1 MNWPAGV
8 LGRAL
13 AAVYLLAFPALYAGV
28 VWTLIGQW
36 TGDGSPRTGAI
47 ILFLAGGLLIIAL
60 SFVLRRRVPESTN
73 KLTRSMAGNQL
84 AYHRLALGFELRG
97 AWRVVRGERAA
108 AGEPN

>member
-13 AAVYLLAFPALYAGV
+13 AAVYLVACPVLYVGV
-28 VWTLIGQW
+28 VWTLIGQL
-36 TGDGSPRTGAI
+36 TGDGTPQTPAI
-47 ILFLAGGLLIIAL
+47 VLFLVGALLIIGL
-60 SFVLRRRVPESTN
+60 SFVLGRWVPERRN
-73 KLTRSMAGNQL
+73 KLTKNMRGSQL
-84 AYHRLALGFELRG
+84 AYFRLGLGFELWR